1 MRMHAYIL
9 SARHCVHA
17 HVRGMAASQSTI
29 DTMTDHKYGQAHEG
43 SSLIRRLSIR
53 KTSSD
58 QFPSIV
64 TFLPALLAGPA
75 RPLHQCMRASDSA
88 MPPQKKNLCTRVVQ
102 RCLSSTTQ
110 LPSIC
115 SWIELGC
122 AQNGFSTGPC
132 CPRTM
137 VSQLHGRISHGRTT
151 DNSDHD
157 ESTSDKRCC
166 TGFVV
171 HHRVHS
177 SPPTPAHV
185 QCSNDPLVAH

>member
-1 MRMHAYIL
+1 MIMRMHAYIL
-9 SARHCVHA
+9 SGRHCVCVHA

-29 DTMTDHKYGQAHEG
+29 DTMTDHKYRQSTWRIESDTKAQYPENKLRSVSINSYVSACAPRSTRSPLAPMHA
-43 SSLIRRLSIR
+43 RFRLR
-53 KTSSD
+53 HAT
-58 QFPSIV
+58 PE
-64 TFLPALLAGPA
+64 
-75 RPLHQCMRASDSA
+75 
-88 MPPQKKNLCTRVVQ
+88 KKNLCTRVVQ

-157 ESTSDKRCC
+157 ESTSDKGCL
-166 TGFVV
+166 V
-171 HHRVHS
+171 
-177 SPPTPAHV
+177 PPKIFSLRQIEYLDT
-185 QCSNDPLVAH
+185 CMEY